1 MSTSD
6 TVDFE
11 ASLPKT
17 TLKFRIVT
25 LENGFLVMISDSA
38 AFRLGQSAVSVPAS
52 QAKRE
57 PTSMAISG
65 VGPDAM
71 TVRTIAERISAWTG
85 SMCMLIMAVKNTDRI
100 VVMEIVNAL
109 KNHFVT

>member
-6 TVDFE
+6 TEDFE
-11 ASLPKT
+11 LSLPKM

-25 LENGFLVMISDSA
+25 LENGFLVMISDSPS
-38 AFRLGQSAVSVPAS
+38 FRLGQSAVSVPS
-52 QAKRE
+52 GQAKRE
-57 PTSMAISG
+57 PTSMAISA

-85 SMCMLIMAVKNTDRI
+85 SMCMLIMAVKDTDRV